1 MAETANNF
9 YRDPSE
15 LLDELGITRTE
26 DIDVEAIAE
35 HCGAT
40 VLYQPLEGAEARI
53 IGHGDR
59 AIISVSNTSARGRQR
74 FSVGHELGHWAW
86 DRGKV
91 AFSCDDRKFA
101 REWTGMDKESVANR
115 YASDLLLPV
124 QMFKPLAN
132 KKPVIFETV
141 RTLADSFQTSL
152 TATAIRLVQHGSFP
166 SMVVCSDATGRKWFV
181 RSREL
186 DEANLWPRRDLSQDS
201 LAFGLL
207 HGTKSAM
214 VPEDVDADVWIDHL
228 DAGNY
233 IVKEDSVKITPDLVL
248 TLLWWKNESQLR
260 DLSDDDSDDE

>member
-1 MAETANNF
+1 MADISKNV
-9 YRDPSE
+9 YRDPKD
-15 LLDELGITRTE
+15 LLDELGIIE
-26 DIDVEAIAE
+26 PGDIDIDAIAE
-35 HCGAT
+35 YCGAT

-59 AIISVSNTSARGRQR
+59 AIISVNNSSSRGRQR

-86 DRGKV
+86 DRGKI

-101 REWTGMDKESVANR
+101 GEWTGSDKESVANR

-124 QMFKPLAN
+124 HMFKPVAN

-141 RTLADSFQTSL
+141 RALADSFQTSL

-166 SMVVCSDATGRKWFV
+166 SMVLCSNAAGRKWFV

-186 DEANLWPRRDLSQDS
+186 EEANLWPRRDLSQDS
-201 LAFGLL
+201 LAFDRLR
-207 HGTKSAM
+207 GTKSATA
-214 VPEDVDADVWIDHL
+214 PEDVDADAWIDHC
-228 DAGNY
+228 DAGDY

-260 DLSDDDSDDE
+260 GLLDDSDGE